1 MSDADKP
8 NPPAEI
14 DETLPDIV
22 KHFLRKGYQLE
33 DIHLDQNGRWFH
45 RGEVFENEKLIALF
59 SRSVGRTEGG
69 TWILEVGPFTYP
81 IRVDDTGFFVE
92 RLLFDRGKSAAPL
105 MHLSD
110 QTTERL
116 DVATLTYEPEGR
128 LYCTIRQGAF
138 RARFLKPAYYAL
150 SDYFVERDAAVWLEI
165 GGAHQRLI

>member
-1 MSDADKP
+1 MSDADKQ
-8 NPPAEI
+8 AACEI

-33 DIHLDQNGRWFH
+33 DIHLDENGRWFH
-45 RGEVFENEKLIALF
+45 RGEAFENERLIALF

-92 RLLFDRGKSAAPL
+92 RLVFDRGESSAPL
-105 MHLSD
+105 MYLSD

-116 DVATLTYEPEGR
+116 DVATLSYKPEGR
-128 LYCTIRQGAF
+128 LFCTIRNGAF

-150 SDYFVERDAAVWLEI
+150 ADYFVEADDGIWVRI
-165 GGAHQRLI
+165 GAEGQRLM